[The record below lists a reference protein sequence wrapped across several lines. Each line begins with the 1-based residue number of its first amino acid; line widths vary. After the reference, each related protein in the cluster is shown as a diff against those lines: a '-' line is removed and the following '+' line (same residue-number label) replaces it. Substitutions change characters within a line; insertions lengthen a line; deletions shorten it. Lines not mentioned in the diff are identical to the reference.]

1 MWPFRKRW
9 CSRSLKTTSKDT
21 VLGFQRRT
29 VCPGCGRAI
38 KVSKNGRFTRHVRVL
53 KAGRD
58 YLDPEWKLSSH

>member
-9 CSRSLKTTSKDT
+9 CPRSLKAPPKDT
-21 VLGFQRRT
+21 ALGFQRRT

-38 KVSKNGRFTRHVRVL
+38 KVSKNGRFTRHVRVP